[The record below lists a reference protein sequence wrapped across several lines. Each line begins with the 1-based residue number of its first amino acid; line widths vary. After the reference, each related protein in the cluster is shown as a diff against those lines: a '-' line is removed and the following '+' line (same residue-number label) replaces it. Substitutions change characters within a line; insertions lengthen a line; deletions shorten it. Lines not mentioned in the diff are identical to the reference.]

1 MEYIIGALIA
11 WFICSIA
18 FIFEDECLWVNAMDW
33 ILRFPC
39 FILWKVI
46 CVLLYP
52 FFWFYRVF
60 LRHTINPVSPEAIAR
75 AKILD
80 DCVHLFGNYHLCIDK
95 KAKMFC
101 NKIFLF
107 RVASPPVVLSDI
119 PSTPE
124 GNFRIGVDN

>member
-11 WFICSIA
+11 WLICSMA

-33 ILRFPC
+33 VLRFPC

-46 CVLLYP
+46 CIFLYP

-60 LRHTINPVSPEAIAR
+60 LRHTINPVDSETVSR
-75 AKILD
+75 AKIWED
-80 DCVHLFGNYHLCIDK
+80 SKHLFGPIWICFDR
-95 KAKMFC
+95 KAKRFC

-107 RVASPPVVLSDI
+107 KVSP
-119 PSTPE
+119 E
-124 GNFRIGVDN
+124 NFKIGVDN